1 MVDKRQISKYA
12 SQYIDEKDISFVVET
27 LKGDFITQGNTVTN
41 FEASLKKF
49 LNLKLDS
56 MQFAF
61 LQEPRHCILLIYH

>member
-61 LQEPRHCILLIYH
+61 LQEPRRYILLIYH